1 MSKKRRHRRDATD
14 RLEITSLIQ
23 RNTYCC
29 HEIRRPNDRD
39 TSRLV
44 AIGEIVGDEAILSEQ
59 ARQLRRIY
67 TLCLLLATSHVQ
79 SKVCICYAKETGAH
93 RESYTHTKYTHIV
106 VSMLN

>member
-1 MSKKRRHRRDATD
+1 MR
-14 RLEITSLIQ
+14 
-23 RNTYCC
+23 RNTYYC
-29 HEIRRPNDRD
+29 HEIRQPNDRD
-39 TSRLV
+39 TSRF
-44 AIGEIVGDEAILSEQ
+44 AAGKIVGDEAILSEQ

-93 RESYTHTKYTHIV
+93 REPYTHTKYTHIV